1 MPGPGL
7 PTHPGG
13 VTVLGPHLAAY
24 DDHLAGRFTSAHTR
38 RAYSGD
44 LRSLDAYLV
53 EAGVPT
59 LDAVTLAHLRGWL
72 GTLAGHHAARTT
84 LQRRASA
91 ARGFFAQLVRTGA
104 LAVDPAAALRS
115 PRAPRRLPT
124 TISRAE
130 AAALLESAVAVA
142 DEASHLSDTPHGAA
156 QAAVAVRDAALLE
169 LLYATG
175 IRVSEL
181 CGLDRR
187 DIDDA
192 RQAVRVLGKG
202 DKQRA
207 VPMGR
212 PAARALERWLAVRP
226 RLAGPT
232 SGDAVFVGARGARL
246 DPRVARR
253 IVHRGLT
260 LVAGAPDIGP
270 HGLRHAMATHL
281 LEGGA
286 DLRSVQELLG
296 HSSVTTTQIYTHVT
310 GERLQAAFRQA
321 HPRA

>member
-91 ARGFFAQLVRTGA
+91 A
-104 LAVDPAAALRS
+104 
-115 PRAPRRLPT
+115 

-212 PAARALERWLAVRP
+212 PAARALEGP
-226 RLAGPT
+226 RTSVPT
-232 SGDAVFVGARGARL
+232 GCAMPWPPTCSKAAPTCGRCRNCSGTRRSP
-246 DPRVARR
+246 PR
-253 IVHRGLT
+253 
-260 LVAGAPDIGP
+260 
-270 HGLRHAMATHL
+270 
-281 LEGGA
+281 
-286 DLRSVQELLG
+286 RS
-296 HSSVTTTQIYTHVT
+296 TRT
-310 GERLQAAFRQA
+310 
-321 HPRA
+321 